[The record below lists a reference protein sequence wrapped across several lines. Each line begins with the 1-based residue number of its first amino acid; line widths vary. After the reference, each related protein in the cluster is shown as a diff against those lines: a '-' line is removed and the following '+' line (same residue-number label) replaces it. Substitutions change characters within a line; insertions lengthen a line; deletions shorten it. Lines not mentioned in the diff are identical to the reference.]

1 MYMLPLLCTLIS
13 PHDMMAIVLQHVI
26 RPAILTHYDSEEY
39 KFEHENGTKFVLH
52 AEDPKL
58 KQLTQADPQSLDTN
72 IDDLIRLNSLS
83 ENALLHI
90 LRGRFSE
97 DVIYTF
103 VSSILI
109 AVNPFK
115 SLEIYGDE
123 AIEAYRTSTD
133 KSSLPPHIF
142 RTTDDVYRGLLATS
156 LPHSI
161 IISGESGAG

>member
-1 MYMLPLLCTLIS
+1 
-13 PHDMMAIVLQHVI
+13 
-26 RPAILTHYDSEEY
+26 
-39 KFEHENGTKFVLH
+39 
-52 AEDPKL
+52 
-58 KQLTQADPQSLDTN
+58 
-72 IDDLIRLNSLS
+72 LS

-133 KSSLPPHIF
+133 KASLPPHIF